1 MAIVGIVVALVV
13 GVVIGVV
20 AGRRTSSP
28 GAASDLDDTLPIE
41 STQRTA
47 DPTVNLLRDAFD
59 RLDLAVVVADRA
71 GRTILRNRAASAM
84 AGTHV
89 GVLVD
94 EQIDRALAAALD
106 GRAGERR
113 IDLHGPPRV
122 SLELGSAVLADGSAI
137 VVVNDVSQRVRTDA
151 MRTDFVANIS
161 HELKTP
167 VGAIAVLAEALG
179 EEDDPQVVARLSG
192 RILDESSRAVVT
204 IDDLLELSRIEFAR
218 PTEELVDVNA
228 VVQSAIDRGRS
239 LEGSDGIGLTSFGRP
254 GEIVV
259 RADARQLNTA
269 IGNLVENAVKYSDAG
284 GVVQVRTRVDD
295 RHVEVMVSD
304 QGVGIPERDLDR
316 IFERFY
322 RVDRARSR
330 RTGGSGLGLAIVR
343 HVASNHGG
351 EVVVS
356 SQEGEG
362 STFVL
367 RLPASIVVRSGPAAP
382 DDVSADDVTGDE
394 ASDDGTVIDGP
405 DRATADPGIGG
416 VSGVERRAAD
426 RARRVVGSRPAGPGT
441 TTRGGG
447 EDD

>member
-1 MAIVGIVVALVV
+1 MVVAGVVVALVV
-13 GVVIGVV
+13 GAVLGVIV
-20 AGRRTSSP
+20 GRRTVTDR
-28 GAASDLDDTLPIE
+28 AASPLDDTIPIE
-41 STQRTA
+41 STQATL

-59 RLDLAVVVADRA
+59 RLELAVVVADRA

-94 EQIDRALAAALD
+94 EQIDRALVAAL
-106 GRAGERR
+106 AGQAGDRR

-122 SLELGSAVLADGSAI
+122 SLELGSAELADGSAI

-179 EEDDPQVVARLSG
+179 EEDDPEVIARLSG
-192 RILDESSRAVVT
+192 RILSESSRAVVT

-218 PTEELVDVNA
+218 PTEELVDVNS
-228 VVQSAIDRGRS
+228 VVRAAIERGRS
-239 LEGSDGIGLTSFGRP
+239 LEGSDGIELTSFGRP
-254 GEIVV
+254 GELVV
-259 RADARQLNTA
+259 RADSRQLNTA
-269 IGNLVENAVKYSDAG
+269 IGNLVENAIKYSDAG

-367 RLPASIVVRSGPAAP
+367 RLPASLIVRSAAGSTP
-382 DDVSADDVTGDE
+382 STA
-394 ASDDGTVIDGP
+394 P
-405 DRATADPGIGG
+405 ATAPASGAEEPLEGERPTVSTPGAPPHETVDDAGRG
-416 VSGVERRAAD
+416 RR
-426 RARRVVGSRPAGPGT
+426 S
-441 TTRGGG
+441 
-447 EDD
+447 